1 MLTKVSKICE
11 FCVAGNVKYPVELD
25 SPVPPS
31 LIAVWGSTRGMK
43 YDASML
49 WCWDSYD
56 RHCIGAFGHDV
67 RLVVQSGQS
76 RTELALD
83 FIGEEL
89 IVKSVVDAL
98 DFV

>member
-1 MLTKVSKICE
+1 
-11 FCVAGNVKYPVELD
+11 
-25 SPVPPS
+25 
-31 LIAVWGSTRGMK
+31 
-43 YDASML
+43 
-49 WCWDSYD
+49 
-56 RHCIGAFGHDV
+56 
-67 RLVVQSGQS
+67 VVQSGQS